1 MSATKVYG
9 FLSQAFIFATVMFV
23 SNLISMYLLIPMPA
37 SVIGLVLLF
46 VLLTTKIVKLE
57 QVEQLGT
64 SLTGLISFL
73 FVPSGISVIQSLG
86 VMQEVGVQVVGV
98 IIIATIMLLAA
109 TGLFSQLLMQLSER
123 PQKRKETKES
133 NLLLLIQ
140 INQLQV
146 RIKGEMQNG
155 YKYNESLFWHCR
167 LIGRLWDR
175 DILI

>member
-23 SNLISMYLLIPMPA
+23 SNLISMYLPIPMPA

-98 IIIATIMLLAA
+98 IIIATIMLLAT
-109 TGLFSQLLMQLSER
+109 TGLFTRLLMQLSDK

-133 NLLLLIQ
+133 KSTPSHSN
-140 INQLQV
+140 
-146 RIKGEMQNG
+146 KPA
-155 YKYNESLFWHCR
+155 SSTH
-167 LIGRLWDR
+167 
-175 DILI
+175 

>member
-23 SNLISMYLLIPMPA
+23 SNLISMYLPIPMPA

-46 VLLTTKIVKLE
+46 ILLTTKIVKLE
-57 QVEQLGT
+57 QVEQLGS

-123 PQKRKETKES
+123 PQQQQKTKES
-133 NLLLLIQ
+133 KSTPSHSN
-140 INQLQV
+140 
-146 RIKGEMQNG
+146 KPA
-155 YKYNESLFWHCR
+155 STTH
-167 LIGRLWDR
+167 
-175 DILI
+175 

>member
-23 SNLISMYLLIPMPA
+23 SNLISMYLPIPMPA

-46 VLLTTKIVKLE
+46 VLLTTKVVKLE

-109 TGLFSQLLMQLSER
+109 TGLFTQLLMQLSEK

-133 NLLLLIQ
+133 KSTPSHSN
-140 INQLQV
+140 
-146 RIKGEMQNG
+146 KPA
-155 YKYNESLFWHCR
+155 SSTH
-167 LIGRLWDR
+167 
-175 DILI
+175 

>member
-23 SNLISMYLLIPMPA
+23 SNLISMYLPIPMPA

-109 TGLFSQLLMQLSER
+109 TGLFSQLLMQLSEK
-123 PQKRKETKES
+123 PKKRKETKES
-133 NLLLLIQ
+133 KSTPSHSN
-140 INQLQV
+140 
-146 RIKGEMQNG
+146 KPA
-155 YKYNESLFWHCR
+155 SSTH
-167 LIGRLWDR
+167 
-175 DILI
+175 

>member
-23 SNLISMYLLIPMPA
+23 SNLISMYLPIPMPA

-109 TGLFSQLLMQLSER
+109 TGLFSQLLLQLSEK
-123 PQKRKETKES
+123 PQKHKETKES
-133 NLLLLIQ
+133 KSTPSHSN
-140 INQLQV
+140 
-146 RIKGEMQNG
+146 KPA
-155 YKYNESLFWHCR
+155 SSTH
-167 LIGRLWDR
+167 
-175 DILI
+175 

>member
-23 SNLISMYLLIPMPA
+23 SNLISMYLPIPMPA

-46 VLLTTKIVKLE
+46 VLLTTKIIKLE

-109 TGLFSQLLMQLSER
+109 TGLFTQLLMQLSDK

-133 NLLLLIQ
+133 KSTPSHSN
-140 INQLQV
+140 
-146 RIKGEMQNG
+146 KPA
-155 YKYNESLFWHCR
+155 SSTH
-167 LIGRLWDR
+167 
-175 DILI
+175 

>member
-23 SNLISMYLLIPMPA
+23 SNLISMYLPIPMPA

-46 VLLTTKIVKLE
+46 ILLTTKIVKLE
-57 QVEQLGT
+57 QVEQLGS

-109 TGLFSQLLMQLSER
+109 TGLFSQLLMHLSER
-123 PQKRKETKES
+123 PQQHQKTKES
-133 NLLLLIQ
+133 KSTPSHSN
-140 INQLQV
+140 
-146 RIKGEMQNG
+146 KPA
-155 YKYNESLFWHCR
+155 STTH
-167 LIGRLWDR
+167 
-175 DILI
+175 

>member
-23 SNLISMYLLIPMPA
+23 SNLISMYLPIPMPA

-46 VLLTTKIVKLE
+46 ILLTTKIVKLE
-57 QVEQLGT
+57 QVEQLGS

-123 PQKRKETKES
+123 PQQRQKTKES
-133 NLLLLIQ
+133 KSTPSHSNK
-140 INQLQV
+140 
-146 RIKGEMQNG
+146 RA
-155 YKYNESLFWHCR
+155 STTH
-167 LIGRLWDR
+167 
-175 DILI
+175 

>member
-23 SNLISMYLLIPMPA
+23 SNLISMYLPIPMPA

-123 PQKRKETKES
+123 PQKHKETKES
-133 NLLLLIQ
+133 KSTPSHSN
-140 INQLQV
+140 
-146 RIKGEMQNG
+146 KPA
-155 YKYNESLFWHCR
+155 SSTH
-167 LIGRLWDR
+167 
-175 DILI
+175 

>member
-23 SNLISMYLLIPMPA
+23 SNLISMYLPIPMPA

-109 TGLFSQLLMQLSER
+109 TGLFSQLLMQLSGR

-133 NLLLLIQ
+133 
-140 INQLQV
+140 
-146 RIKGEMQNG
+146 K
-155 YKYNESLFWHCR
+155 SAHCNP
-167 LIGRLWDR
+167 L
-175 DILI
+175 

>member
-23 SNLISMYLLIPMPA
+23 SNLISMYLPIPMPA

-46 VLLTTKIVKLE
+46 ILLTTKIVKLE
-57 QVEQLGT
+57 QVEQLGS

-123 PQKRKETKES
+123 PQQRQKTKES
-133 NLLLLIQ
+133 KSTPSHSN
-140 INQLQV
+140 
-146 RIKGEMQNG
+146 KPA
-155 YKYNESLFWHCR
+155 STTH
-167 LIGRLWDR
+167 
-175 DILI
+175 

>member
-23 SNLISMYLLIPMPA
+23 SNLISMYLPIPMPA

-109 TGLFSQLLMQLSER
+109 TGLFSQLLMQLSEK
-123 PQKRKETKES
+123 PQKHKETKES
-133 NLLLLIQ
+133 KSTPSHSN
-140 INQLQV
+140 
-146 RIKGEMQNG
+146 KPA
-155 YKYNESLFWHCR
+155 SSTH
-167 LIGRLWDR
+167 
-175 DILI
+175 

>member
-23 SNLISMYLLIPMPA
+23 SNLISMYLPIPMPA

-46 VLLTTKIVKLE
+46 ILLTTKIVKLE
-57 QVEQLGT
+57 QVEQLGS

-86 VMQEVGVQVVGV
+86 VMREVGVQVVGV

-123 PQKRKETKES
+123 PQQRQKTKES
-133 NLLLLIQ
+133 KSTPSHSN
-140 INQLQV
+140 
-146 RIKGEMQNG
+146 KPA
-155 YKYNESLFWHCR
+155 STTH
-167 LIGRLWDR
+167 
-175 DILI
+175 

>member
-23 SNLISMYLLIPMPA
+23 SNLISMYLPIPMPA

-46 VLLTTKIVKLE
+46 ILLTTKIVKLE
-57 QVEQLGT
+57 QVEQLGS

-123 PQKRKETKES
+123 PQQRQQTKES
-133 NLLLLIQ
+133 KSTPSHSN
-140 INQLQV
+140 
-146 RIKGEMQNG
+146 KPA
-155 YKYNESLFWHCR
+155 STTH
-167 LIGRLWDR
+167 
-175 DILI
+175 

>member
-23 SNLISMYLLIPMPA
+23 SNLISMYLPIPMPA

-46 VLLTTKIVKLE
+46 FLLTTKIVKLE

-133 NLLLLIQ
+133 KSAPSHSN
-140 INQLQV
+140 
-146 RIKGEMQNG
+146 KPA
-155 YKYNESLFWHCR
+155 SSTH
-167 LIGRLWDR
+167 
-175 DILI
+175 

>member
-23 SNLISMYLLIPMPA
+23 SNLISMYLPIPMPA

-98 IIIATIMLLAA
+98 IIIATIILLAA
-109 TGLFSQLLMQLSER
+109 TGLFSQLLLQLSEK

-133 NLLLLIQ
+133 KSTPSHSN
-140 INQLQV
+140 
-146 RIKGEMQNG
+146 KPA
-155 YKYNESLFWHCR
+155 SSTH
-167 LIGRLWDR
+167 
-175 DILI
+175 

>member
-23 SNLISMYLLIPMPA
+23 SNLISMYLPIPMPA

-109 TGLFSQLLMQLSER
+109 TGLFSQLLMQLSEK

-133 NLLLLIQ
+133 KSTPSHSNKPASSTHLRRDAVWV
-140 INQLQV
+140 QV
-146 RIKGEMQNG
+146 Q
-155 YKYNESLFWHCR
+155 
-167 LIGRLWDR
+167 
-175 DILI
+175 

>member
-23 SNLISMYLLIPMPA
+23 SNLISMYLPIPMPA

-46 VLLTTKIVKLE
+46 ILLTTKIVKLE
-57 QVEQLGT
+57 QVDQLGS

-123 PQKRKETKES
+123 PQQRQKTKES
-133 NLLLLIQ
+133 KSTPSHSN
-140 INQLQV
+140 
-146 RIKGEMQNG
+146 KPA
-155 YKYNESLFWHCR
+155 STTH
-167 LIGRLWDR
+167 
-175 DILI
+175 

>member
-23 SNLISMYLLIPMPA
+23 SNLISMYLPIPMPA

-46 VLLTTKIVKLE
+46 ILLTTKIVKLE
-57 QVEQLGT
+57 QVEQLGS

-109 TGLFSQLLMQLSER
+109 TGVFSQLLMQLSER
-123 PQKRKETKES
+123 PQQRQKTKES
-133 NLLLLIQ
+133 KSTPSHSN
-140 INQLQV
+140 
-146 RIKGEMQNG
+146 KPA
-155 YKYNESLFWHCR
+155 STTH
-167 LIGRLWDR
+167 
-175 DILI
+175 

>member
-23 SNLISMYLLIPMPA
+23 SNLISMYLPIPMPA

-98 IIIATIMLLAA
+98 IIIATIMLLAT

-123 PQKRKETKES
+123 PQKRKETQETKSTSHS
-133 NLLLLIQ
+133 N
-140 INQLQV
+140 
-146 RIKGEMQNG
+146 KPA
-155 YKYNESLFWHCR
+155 SSTH
-167 LIGRLWDR
+167 
-175 DILI
+175 

>member
-23 SNLISMYLLIPMPA
+23 SNLISMYLPIPMPA

-46 VLLTTKIVKLE
+46 ILLTTKIVKLE
-57 QVEQLGT
+57 HVEQLGS

-123 PQKRKETKES
+123 PQQRQKTKES
-133 NLLLLIQ
+133 KSTPSHSN
-140 INQLQV
+140 
-146 RIKGEMQNG
+146 KPA
-155 YKYNESLFWHCR
+155 STTH
-167 LIGRLWDR
+167 
-175 DILI
+175 

>member
-23 SNLISMYLLIPMPA
+23 SNLISMYLPIPMPA

-46 VLLTTKIVKLE
+46 VLLTTKMVKLE

-109 TGLFSQLLMQLSER
+109 TGLFSQLLMQLSEK

-133 NLLLLIQ
+133 KSTPSHSN
-140 INQLQV
+140 
-146 RIKGEMQNG
+146 KPA
-155 YKYNESLFWHCR
+155 SSTH
-167 LIGRLWDR
+167 
-175 DILI
+175 

>member
-23 SNLISMYLLIPMPA
+23 SNLISMYLPIPMPA

-46 VLLTTKIVKLE
+46 VLLTTKIIKLE

-109 TGLFSQLLMQLSER
+109 TGLFTQFLMQLSDK

-133 NLLLLIQ
+133 KSTPSHSN
-140 INQLQV
+140 
-146 RIKGEMQNG
+146 KPA
-155 YKYNESLFWHCR
+155 SSTH
-167 LIGRLWDR
+167 
-175 DILI
+175 

>member
-23 SNLISMYLLIPMPA
+23 SNLISMYLPIPMPA

-109 TGLFSQLLMQLSER
+109 TGLFSQLLMQLSEK

-133 NLLLLIQ
+133 KSTPHSN
-140 INQLQV
+140 
-146 RIKGEMQNG
+146 KPA
-155 YKYNESLFWHCR
+155 SSTH
-167 LIGRLWDR
+167 
-175 DILI
+175 

>member
-23 SNLISMYLLIPMPA
+23 SNLISMYLPIPMPA

-46 VLLTTKIVKLE
+46 VLLTTKMVKLE

-109 TGLFSQLLMQLSER
+109 TGLFSQLLMQLSEK
-123 PQKRKETKES
+123 PQKRKEKKES
-133 NLLLLIQ
+133 KSTPSHSN
-140 INQLQV
+140 
-146 RIKGEMQNG
+146 KPA
-155 YKYNESLFWHCR
+155 SSTH
-167 LIGRLWDR
+167 
-175 DILI
+175 

>member
-23 SNLISMYLLIPMPA
+23 SNLISMYLPIPMPA

-133 NLLLLIQ
+133 KSSPSHSN
-140 INQLQV
+140 
-146 RIKGEMQNG
+146 KPA
-155 YKYNESLFWHCR
+155 SSTH
-167 LIGRLWDR
+167 
-175 DILI
+175 

>member
-23 SNLISMYLLIPMPA
+23 SNLISMYLPIPMPA

-46 VLLTTKIVKLE
+46 ILLTTKIVKLE
-57 QVEQLGT
+57 QVEQLGS

-123 PQKRKETKES
+123 PQQRQKKTKES
-133 NLLLLIQ
+133 KSTPSHSN
-140 INQLQV
+140 
-146 RIKGEMQNG
+146 KPA
-155 YKYNESLFWHCR
+155 STTH
-167 LIGRLWDR
+167 
-175 DILI
+175 

>member
-23 SNLISMYLLIPMPA
+23 SNLISMYLPIPMPA

-123 PQKRKETKES
+123 PQKRKEIKES
-133 NLLLLIQ
+133 KSAPSHSN
-140 INQLQV
+140 NPA
-146 RIKGEMQNG
+146 
-155 YKYNESLFWHCR
+155 SSTH
-167 LIGRLWDR
+167 
-175 DILI
+175 

>member
-23 SNLISMYLLIPMPA
+23 SNLISMYLPIPMPA

-109 TGLFSQLLMQLSER
+109 TGLFSQLLLQLSEK

-133 NLLLLIQ
+133 KSTPSHSN
-140 INQLQV
+140 
-146 RIKGEMQNG
+146 KPA
-155 YKYNESLFWHCR
+155 SSTH
-167 LIGRLWDR
+167 
-175 DILI
+175 

>member
-23 SNLISMYLLIPMPA
+23 SNLISMYLPIPMPA

-46 VLLTTKIVKLE
+46 ILLTTKIVKLE
-57 QVEQLGT
+57 QVEQLGS

-123 PQKRKETKES
+123 PQRQKTKES
-133 NLLLLIQ
+133 KSTPSHSN
-140 INQLQV
+140 
-146 RIKGEMQNG
+146 KPA
-155 YKYNESLFWHCR
+155 STTH
-167 LIGRLWDR
+167 
-175 DILI
+175 

>member
-23 SNLISMYLLIPMPA
+23 SNLISMYLPIPMPA

-109 TGLFSQLLMQLSER
+109 TGLFTRLLMQLSEK

-133 NLLLLIQ
+133 KSTPSHSN
-140 INQLQV
+140 
-146 RIKGEMQNG
+146 KPA
-155 YKYNESLFWHCR
+155 SSTH
-167 LIGRLWDR
+167 
-175 DILI
+175 

>member
-23 SNLISMYLLIPMPA
+23 SNLISMYLPIPMPA

-98 IIIATIMLLAA
+98 IIIATIMLLAT
-109 TGLFSQLLMQLSER
+109 TGLF
-123 PQKRKETKES
+123 T
-133 NLLLLIQ
+133 
-140 INQLQV
+140 
-146 RIKGEMQNG
+146 
-155 YKYNESLFWHCR
+155 
-167 LIGRLWDR
+167 
-175 DILI
+175 

>member
-23 SNLISMYLLIPMPA
+23 SNLISMYLPIPMPA

-46 VLLTTKIVKLE
+46 ILLTTKIVRLE
-57 QVEQLGT
+57 QVEQLGS

-123 PQKRKETKES
+123 PQQRQKTKES
-133 NLLLLIQ
+133 KSTPSHSN
-140 INQLQV
+140 
-146 RIKGEMQNG
+146 KPA
-155 YKYNESLFWHCR
+155 STTH
-167 LIGRLWDR
+167 
-175 DILI
+175 

>member
-23 SNLISMYLLIPMPA
+23 SNLISMYLPIPMPA

-98 IIIATIMLLAA
+98 IIIATIMLLAT

-123 PQKRKETKES
+123 PQKRKETQETKSTPSHS
-133 NLLLLIQ
+133 N
-140 INQLQV
+140 
-146 RIKGEMQNG
+146 KPA
-155 YKYNESLFWHCR
+155 SSTH
-167 LIGRLWDR
+167 
-175 DILI
+175 

>member
-23 SNLISMYLLIPMPA
+23 SNLISMYLPIPMPA

-109 TGLFSQLLMQLSER
+109 TGLFTQLLMQLSDK

-133 NLLLLIQ
+133 KSTPSHSN
-140 INQLQV
+140 
-146 RIKGEMQNG
+146 KPA
-155 YKYNESLFWHCR
+155 SSTH
-167 LIGRLWDR
+167 
-175 DILI
+175 

>member
-23 SNLISMYLLIPMPA
+23 SNLISMYLPIPMPA

-109 TGLFSQLLMQLSER
+109 TGLFTQLLMQLSEK

-133 NLLLLIQ
+133 KSTPSHSN
-140 INQLQV
+140 
-146 RIKGEMQNG
+146 KPA
-155 YKYNESLFWHCR
+155 SSTH
-167 LIGRLWDR
+167 
-175 DILI
+175 

>member
-23 SNLISMYLLIPMPA
+23 SNLISMYLPIPMPA

-109 TGLFSQLLMQLSER
+109 TGLFTQLLMQLSDK
-123 PQKRKETKES
+123 PQKRKESKES
-133 NLLLLIQ
+133 KSTPSHSN
-140 INQLQV
+140 
-146 RIKGEMQNG
+146 KPA
-155 YKYNESLFWHCR
+155 SSTH
-167 LIGRLWDR
+167 
-175 DILI
+175 

>member
-23 SNLISMYLLIPMPA
+23 SNLISMYLPIPMPA

-46 VLLTTKIVKLE
+46 ILLTTKIVKLE
-57 QVEQLGT
+57 QVEQLGS

-109 TGLFSQLLMQLSER
+109 TGLFSQLLMQLTER
-123 PQKRKETKES
+123 PQQRQKTKES
-133 NLLLLIQ
+133 KSTPSHSN
-140 INQLQV
+140 
-146 RIKGEMQNG
+146 KPA
-155 YKYNESLFWHCR
+155 STTH
-167 LIGRLWDR
+167 
-175 DILI
+175 

>member
-23 SNLISMYLLIPMPA
+23 SNLISMYLPIPMPA

-109 TGLFSQLLMQLSER
+109 TGLFTQLFMQLSDK

-133 NLLLLIQ
+133 KSTPSHSN
-140 INQLQV
+140 
-146 RIKGEMQNG
+146 KPA
-155 YKYNESLFWHCR
+155 SSTH
-167 LIGRLWDR
+167 
-175 DILI
+175 